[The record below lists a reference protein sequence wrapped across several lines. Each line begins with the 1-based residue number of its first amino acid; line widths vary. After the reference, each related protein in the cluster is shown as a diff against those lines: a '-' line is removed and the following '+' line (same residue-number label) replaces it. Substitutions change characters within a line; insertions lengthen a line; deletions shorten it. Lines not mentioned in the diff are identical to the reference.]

1 MLIYLEE
8 RKNMSKKKK
17 TGLVLLLLLLLAGIG
32 TGFYILWN
40 RQETRTVVV
49 GGEEIVI
56 NEPLYM
62 DDGETEA
69 IEVPGFDSSYVI
81 NEANPTIYLVNPEN
95 NTVLFQ
101 FTLFV
106 NGTQIYQSDYIPP
119 NKMVTPDLYSS
130 LDEGTYNLTIQMDTL
145 DIESL
150 EPCNSVS
157 QETIIQVVK

>member
-1 MLIYLEE
+1 
-8 RKNMSKKKK
+8 MSKKKK

-49 GGEEIVI
+49 GGEEIII

-81 NEANPTIYLVNPEN
+81 NKANPTIYLINPEN
-95 NTVLFQ
+95 NTVLFR

-130 LDEGTYNLTIQMDTL
+130 LDEGKYNLTIQMDTL
-145 DIESL
+145 DIETL
-150 EPCNSVS
+150 ETCNSVS
-157 QETIIQVVK
+157 QETVIQVVK

>member
-1 MLIYLEE
+1 
-8 RKNMSKKKK
+8 MSKKKK
-17 TGLVLLLLLLLAGIG
+17 TGLVLLLLLLLTGIG

-49 GGEEIVI
+49 GGEEIII

-81 NEANPTIYLVNPEN
+81 NKANPTIYLINPEN
-95 NTVLFQ
+95 NTVLFR

-106 NGTQIYQSDYIPP
+106 NGTQIYQSEYIPP

-130 LDEGTYNLTIQMDTL
+130 LDEGKYNLTIQMDTL
-145 DIESL
+145 DIETL

>member
-1 MLIYLEE
+1 ME
-8 RKNMSKKKK
+8 RKKK
-17 TGLVLLLLLLLAGIG
+17 TKMILLLLVFLLIDAGVIG
-32 TGFYILWN
+32 IAYFLNQPDQNPQTI
-40 RQETRTVVV
+40 VV

-95 NTVLFQ
+95 NTVLFK

-130 LDEGTYNLTIQMDTL
+130 LNEGTYNLTIQMDTL
-145 DIESL
+145 DIETL

>member
-1 MLIYLEE
+1 
-8 RKNMSKKKK
+8 MSKKKK
-17 TGLVLLLLLLLAGIG
+17 RGLVLLVLLLLAGIG

-130 LDEGTYNLTIQMDTL
+130 LDEGKYNLTIQMDTL
-145 DIESL
+145 DIETL

>member
-1 MLIYLEE
+1 M
-8 RKNMSKKKK
+8 KKKK
-17 TGLVLLLLLLLAGIG
+17 RGLVLLLLLLLAGIG

-81 NEANPTIYLVNPEN
+81 NEANPTIYLINPEN

-130 LDEGTYNLTIQMDTL
+130 LDEGKYNLTIQMDTL
-145 DIESL
+145 DIETL

>member
-1 MLIYLEE
+1 
-8 RKNMSKKKK
+8 MSKKKK
-17 TGLVLLLLLLLAGIG
+17 RGPVLLVLLLLAGIG

-69 IEVPGFDSSYVI
+69 IEVPGFDSSYAI
-81 NEANPTIYLVNPEN
+81 NKANPTIYLINPEN

-130 LDEGTYNLTIQMDTL
+130 LDEGKYNLTIQMDTL
-145 DIESL
+145 DIETL

>member
-1 MLIYLEE
+1 
-8 RKNMSKKKK
+8 MSKKKK

-49 GGEEIVI
+49 GGEEIII

-81 NEANPTIYLVNPEN
+81 NEVNPTLYLINPEN
-95 NTVLFQ
+95 NTVLFR

-130 LDEGTYNLTIQMDTL
+130 LDEGKYNLTIQMDTL
-145 DIESL
+145 DIETL

-157 QETIIQVVK
+157 QETVIQVVK

>member
-1 MLIYLEE
+1 
-8 RKNMSKKKK
+8 MSKKKK
-17 TGLVLLLLLLLAGIG
+17 RGLVLLVLLLLAGIG

-49 GGEEIVI
+49 GGDEIVI

-62 DDGETEA
+62 DNGETEA

-81 NEANPTIYLVNPEN
+81 NEVNPTLYLINPEN
-95 NTVLFQ
+95 NTVLFR

-130 LDEGTYNLTIQMDTL
+130 LNEGTYNLTIQMDTL
-145 DIESL
+145 DIETL

>member
-1 MLIYLEE
+1 
-8 RKNMSKKKK
+8 MSKKKK

-49 GGEEIVI
+49 GGEEIII

>member
-1 MLIYLEE
+1 
-8 RKNMSKKKK
+8 MSKKKK
-17 TGLVLLLLLLLAGIG
+17 RGLVLLVLLLLAGIG

-69 IEVPGFDSSYVI
+69 IEVPGFDSSYAI
-81 NEANPTIYLVNPEN
+81 NKANPTIYLINPEN

-130 LDEGTYNLTIQMDTL
+130 LDEGKYNLTIQMDTL
-145 DIESL
+145 DIETL

>member
-1 MLIYLEE
+1 
-8 RKNMSKKKK
+8 MSKKKK

-130 LDEGTYNLTIQMDTL
+130 LNEGTYNLTIQMDTL
-145 DIESL
+145 DIETL

-157 QETIIQVVK
+157 QETIIHVVK

>member
-1 MLIYLEE
+1 
-8 RKNMSKKKK
+8 MSKKKK

>member
-1 MLIYLEE
+1 
-8 RKNMSKKKK
+8 MSKKKK

-130 LDEGTYNLTIQMDTL
+130 LNEGTYNLTIQMDTL

>member
-1 MLIYLEE
+1 
-8 RKNMSKKKK
+8 MSKKKK

-40 RQETRTVVV
+40 RRETRTVVV

-130 LDEGTYNLTIQMDTL
+130 LNEGKYNLTIQMDTL
-145 DIESL
+145 DIETL

-157 QETIIQVVK
+157 QETVIQVVK